1 MRMPLRDNMHAL
13 TGVYA
18 LDAIDA
24 AERERFEHHLS
35 RCQACDNEVRGLQET
50 ATRFAVAVAAA
61 PPPGL
66 RDRVLTAAAIT
77 RQLPPV
83 PHVHSRQA
91 EPAARW
97 TRRTWTRRLALPL
110 AAACVAAIVVLGV
123 LLAMSR
129 SQLGT
134 ARTEQ
139 QQVAAVLNAPGARLV
154 SVRSSLGGHAT
165 VVVASQLHEFVFT
178 SAGMP
183 GLPSSKVYQLWI
195 MKPDGSATS
204 AGLLAAARN
213 GSTAPVLASGLA
225 QGDRVGVT
233 VEPAGG
239 TTKPTTTPIV
249 VISLPS

>member
-1 MRMPLRDNMHAL
+1 MRMSLRENMHAL

-18 LDAIDA
+18 LDAIGA
-24 AERERFEHHLS
+24 AERERFEHHLA
-35 RCQACDNEVRGLQET
+35 RCPACDNEVRGLQET
-50 ATRFAVAVAAA
+50 ATRFAVAVAAG
-61 PPPGL
+61 PPPQL
-66 RDRVLTAAAIT
+66 KERVLTAAART

-83 PHVHSRQA
+83 QPSHARPPQHGA
-91 EPAARW
+91 GWIWEPW
-97 TRRTWTRRLALPL
+97 VRRLALPL
-110 AAACVAAIVVLGV
+110 AAACLVAVVVLSV
-123 LLAMSR
+123 FLAMSR

-154 SVRSSLGGHAT
+154 SVRTSVGGQAT
-165 VVVASQLHEFVFT
+165 VVVASRLHEFVFT
-178 SAGMP
+178 SSGMP
-183 GLPSSKVYQLWI
+183 GLPSSKVYQLWV

-225 QGDRVGVT
+225 HGDKVGLT

-239 TTKPTTTPIV
+239 TTKPTTTPIAI
-249 VISLPS
+249 ISLPS

>member
-139 QQVAAVLNAPGARLV
+139 QQVA
-154 SVRSSLGGHAT
+154 
-165 VVVASQLHEFVFT
+165 
-178 SAGMP
+178 
-183 GLPSSKVYQLWI
+183 
-195 MKPDGSATS
+195 D
-204 AGLLAAARN
+204 
-213 GSTAPVLASGLA
+213 
-225 QGDRVGVT
+225 
-233 VEPAGG
+233 
-239 TTKPTTTPIV
+239 
-249 VISLPS
+249 